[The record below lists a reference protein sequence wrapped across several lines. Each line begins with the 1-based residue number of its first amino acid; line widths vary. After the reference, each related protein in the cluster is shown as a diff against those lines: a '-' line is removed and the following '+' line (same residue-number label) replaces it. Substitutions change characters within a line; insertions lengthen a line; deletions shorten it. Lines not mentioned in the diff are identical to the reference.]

1 MTQVQLHSEFVGRE
15 QGYSDHPISRMEL
28 PFPLKGL
35 PRKRITL
42 CSLGYEFIGCH
53 IEASL
58 DLAPP
63 VRGRNWWSIWSS
75 VREQQYACGGMPT
88 HRYARVPIAFI
99 RAFDEDM
106 TGDVAKY
113 LLIGCM
119 DHCCMGCEEIGACT
133 LSANE
138 VRVAQF
144 ALGRDLPTASSAH
157 PKLNHKDR
165 EEILRHA
172 FPDLRNV
179 ISKRLDECLN
189 V

>member
-1 MTQVQLHSEFVGRE
+1 MHQVQLHSEFVGRE
-15 QGYSDHPISRMEL
+15 QGYSDSPISSMEL
-28 PFPLKGL
+28 PFPLRGL
-35 PRKRITL
+35 PKKRITL
-42 CSLGYEFIGCH
+42 CSLGYESIGCH
-53 IEASL
+53 LEVDL

-75 VREQQYACGGMPT
+75 VTEESFDGPT

-119 DHCCMGCEEIGACT
+119 DHCYIGCEEIGAGT
-133 LSANE
+133 LSVNE
-138 VRVAQF
+138 IRVAQF
-144 ALGRDLPTASSAH
+144 ALGRDLPTASTAH
-157 PKLNHKDR
+157 PKLNQKDR